1 MAFNKYA
8 GIFPIILGIV
18 TIIGVFIPL
27 GIGIIDMGGLAG
39 WKIKFSSS
47 PLGVV
52 TREPIGVLGPFLE
65 SILGPIVEL
74 FIPTLTYI
82 INPTIIGYIMLLL
95 SFLIII
101 FGILQLKKSESI
113 AYPIVNI
120 VLAVIFLIL
129 PVLSYLVFAF
139 NIFPEYLKSYS
150 TIKALVSTYYFPNI
164 IYLPMAIDQFPTI
177 GFYLIV
183 ISQII
188 VIMTSTAALIIT
200 AIQKKKGKI

>member
-1 MAFNKYA
+1 
-8 GIFPIILGIV
+8 
-18 TIIGVFIPL
+18 
-27 GIGIIDMGGLAG
+27 
-39 WKIKFSSS
+39 
-47 PLGVV
+47 
-52 TREPIGVLGPFLE
+52 
-65 SILGPIVEL
+65 
-74 FIPTLTYI
+74 
-82 INPTIIGYIMLLL
+82 
-95 SFLIII
+95 LIII